1 MLPVMN
7 FVSFQQG
14 VCSNVISDADT
25 TISNIQHNLY
35 HQQYYSQQTV
45 FLRYFDTIDLYHVES
60 SFFVGIEK

>member
-1 MLPVMN
+1 MLSVMN

-14 VCSNVISDADT
+14 VCSNVMSDADT

-35 HQQYYSQQTV
+35 HQQYSQQTV
-45 FLRYFDTIDLYHVES
+45 FLGYFDIIDLYHVES